1 MIVSLLE
8 RRRVMSDNEELI
20 DVKVFPAI
28 YDEKEEWMMMS
39 YLRDGQQYIT
49 FTIEEGEGVWI
60 PGPFPSHLCECEDCL
75 EGLASNLADEGYI
88 LTHTPEQITM
98 VA

>member
-1 MIVSLLE
+1 MP
-8 RRRVMSDNEELI
+8 NGEEFV

-28 YDEKEEWMMMS
+28 YGEEEEWMMMS
-39 YLRDGQQYIT
+39 YIMGGRQYIT
-49 FTIEEGEGVWI
+49 FALEEGGGVWI

-75 EGLASNLADEGYI
+75 EGLASNLIDDGYI

-98 VA
+98 VT